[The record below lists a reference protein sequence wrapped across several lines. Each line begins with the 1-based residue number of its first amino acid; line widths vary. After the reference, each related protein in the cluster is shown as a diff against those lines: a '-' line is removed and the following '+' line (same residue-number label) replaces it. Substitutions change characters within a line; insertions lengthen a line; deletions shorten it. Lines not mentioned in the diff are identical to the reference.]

1 MKASF
6 FAILLTLLVS
16 EISSLTLHNMMKK
29 IKTSSKYSKTKRDTM
44 AIIGTLLLNKGYESS
59 FVAGVLGNIYHEG
72 SIGFFESSAY
82 ISHPEAEPQYLR
94 YMDSLYSYRT
104 KYSGKCVTEV
114 SMKQLSKLM
123 EKLKNSNFK
132 KGKFGLGCVQWT
144 GGRTYNLFQKYKTEC
159 NGRDR
164 ITLDE
169 ATAAEG
175 KMVIGELSTGYKYI
189 YDQWKKDNKD
199 KNVPVAAYNAGHIIC
214 MKYEVPAD
222 TANKARKRGQ
232 TAQDMYSIM
241 TK

>member
-1 MKASF
+1 MKA
-6 FAILLTLLVS
+6 LLLLVL
-16 EISSLTLHNMMKK
+16 ISLVTSNPMIDKL
-29 IKTSSKYSKTKRDTM
+29 IQSSKYSSKKATLK
-44 AIIGTLLLNKGYESS
+44 IIGNLLFDNGYESS
-59 FVAGVLGNIYHEG
+59 WVAGVLANIFHEG
-72 SIGFFESSAY
+72 TIGKFESSAY
-82 ISHPEAEPQYLR
+82 ISHPEKEPQYLK
-94 YMDSLYSYRT
+94 YMEQLYDYRN
-104 KYSGKCVTEV
+104 KYSGKIITEV
-114 SMKQLSKLM
+114 SISELNSLLL
-123 EKLKNSNFK
+123 KLKADDWK
-132 KGKFGLGCVQWT
+132 RGKFGLGCVQWT
-144 GGRTYNLFQKYKTEC
+144 GGRTYNLFQKYKAEC